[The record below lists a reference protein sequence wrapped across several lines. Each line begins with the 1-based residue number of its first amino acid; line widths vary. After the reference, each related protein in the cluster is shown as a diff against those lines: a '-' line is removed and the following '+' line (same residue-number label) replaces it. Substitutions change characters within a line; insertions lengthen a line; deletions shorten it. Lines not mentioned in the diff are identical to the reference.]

1 MKTQNK
7 ILYAGLVVLFV
18 LASSASAA
26 DYYYNVIN
34 LGLGDALSIS
44 NNGQIV
50 GGETAYTPYA
60 MLYDPTG
67 GGANK
72 ELGGLSIVE
81 NYWYYSAARSINNA
95 SQIVGSAY
103 VVEEGITTNNHACIF
118 DPTGGGNN
126 IDLGRGWACSNNNSG
141 QIVGR
146 DYNGHAYSFDPTGG
160 GNNIDLGSGCAY
172 SINDKGQIVGVGYNG
187 HACIFD
193 PTGHGAN
200 IDLGTLS
207 GYDYSEATSINDSG
221 QIIGYAESA
230 TSNTCAC
237 LFDPTGQG
245 NNLDLNTLIDPACG
259 LRLMM
264 AQDINNNGCIVGIS
278 ESINASNG
286 VYAFQLV
293 PIPEPSVL
301 ALFGA
306 GGISLLAYS
315 LRRRKLKE

>member
-1 MKTQNK
+1 
-7 ILYAGLVVLFV
+7 
-18 LASSASAA
+18 
-26 DYYYNVIN
+26 
-34 LGLGDALSIS
+34 
-44 NNGQIV
+44 V

-146 DYNGHAYSFDPTGG
+146 DYNGHAYSFDPTGGGNNIDLGSGSAYSINDNGQIVGGDNNGHACIFDPTGG